1 MVPDVYS
8 VCFSPITEMFPVII
22 EAVFS
27 VFISIV
33 VGCIKP
39 FTPEFFPRVF
49 CFGLF
54 KIAYIPGTVKLP
66 VLFSIWY
73 VRSPANCCRSLP
85 FTKFAVWIFDMD
97 NRTFP
102 VLIASAHTKPPYNNV
117 VQVFTPDRFLL
128 YFLCSAYVCPTQRSD
143 QHTFS
148 GRRSAYPA
156 CSAKDSSCSAA
167 YVQGWPRSP

>member
-1 MVPDVYS
+1 MIPDIYP
-8 VCFSPITEMFPVII
+8 VCFSPITEMFPVIRK
-22 EAVFS
+22 AVFS

-49 CFGLF
+49 CFGPF
-54 KIAYIPGTVKLP
+54 IIAYIPRTVKLP
-66 VLFSIWY
+66 VLFS
-73 VRSPANCCRSLP
+73 VGNVSSAANNCRCLL
-85 FTKFAVWIFDMD
+85 FMKFAVWIFDMD

-102 VLIASAHTKPPYNNV
+102 VLIASAHNKPPYNYV
-117 VQVFTPDRFLL
+117 VQVFIPDRSLL